1 MSRNISLTPELEEFI
16 QSKVDSRMY
25 QTAGEVAREALRL
38 MARQEQDRQAK
49 LEALKRDVQIGLD
62 QLDRGE
68 YIESKDLTVER
79 IRQGA
84 IKRFGDPTRSKR
96 P

>member
-1 MSRNISLTPELEEFI
+1 MNISLAPEREKFI
-16 QSKVDSRMY
+16 QSQVDSRMY
-25 QTAGEVAREALRL
+25 QTADEVVNDALRI
-38 MARQEQDRQAK
+38 MEDHQAK
-49 LEALKRDVQIGLD
+49 LDALRRDVQIGLD

-84 IKRFGDPTRSKR
+84 IKRFGDPARRNRT
-96 P
+96 